1 MLMLAW
7 EGDGGG
13 GKGRPS
19 DLLPWASGVEV
30 CWEKHREATQGEPA
44 WEQESWA
51 TYAPSGL
58 GHSMAE
64 QGAELAAGAWA
75 TSSEAGKAEG
85 QWPGTA
91 PLGVSAPGLC
101 RQVLPRPDTPIVRW
115 LVKMG
120 QCPLKRCRYLCD
132 KRDVCCPLSFQP
144 GQ

>member
-75 TSSEAGKAEG
+75 TAQRQERLKDSGLAQLHWAFLHQVYAG
-85 QWPGTA
+85 
-91 PLGVSAPGLC
+91 
-101 RQVLPRPDTPIVRW
+101 
-115 LVKMG
+115 
-120 QCPLKRCRYLCD
+120 RCF
-132 KRDVCCPLSFQP
+132 RDPTLL
-144 GQ
+144 